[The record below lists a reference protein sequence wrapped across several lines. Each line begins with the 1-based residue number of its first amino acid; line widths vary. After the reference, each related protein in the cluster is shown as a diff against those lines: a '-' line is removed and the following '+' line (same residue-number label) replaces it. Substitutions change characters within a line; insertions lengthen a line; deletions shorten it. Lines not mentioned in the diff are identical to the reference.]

1 MPEFEAY
8 RGLFLAES
16 RENHENMVMNLLLL
30 EKGSDRGAV
39 DETFRSIHML
49 KGASASLGFS
59 HLERLCQAM
68 EDVFSRIRSGVA
80 SISPELGNLLNSCSD
95 LIGQMLDE
103 IESGGD
109 SSSKNPD
116 ELVKAL
122 RRWIEQSDTR
132 QKSRKESPISQSVP
146 SHPVISSPLSDTE
159 NLQEYEIRIT
169 VSGESAMKRVRA
181 MLALRK
187 LEALGMIT
195 SVFPPGEVL
204 GEDTFDGAL
213 RLVIA
218 SDAGEAALRTAAS
231 GSGIQNVE
239 IRTANKR
246 EILAPDE
253 MQDVTSLLHRACET
267 GKRSDIFYTPGIPEG
282 GIRTEENQ
290 EILVPDEMQDV
301 TSLLHRACET
311 GKRSDILHAH
321 GIPEGEGRAG
331 EKRETLVTDEGT
343 GTVRSEGDDEQQSL
357 SADKEWEME
366 HPRVD
371 IHQLDRIMNL
381 IEELIINRQRLG
393 QIATSYTIKEMD
405 EAIDVI
411 DRSVSELHSLV
422 MNIRLI
428 PLNHFIDLFRTVTQ
442 NVAQR
447 DGKEVEFVLDGGE
460 TELEWSVMDRLIDPL
475 LYLIRYAVYYGIES
489 PKARKQTGKRQEGHI
504 RLSARRERDNV
515 IIELTD
521 DGTGISIDRV
531 RAKAIE
537 KGLITSKAADTFTT
551 DQAVEILF
559 QPGFSASEK
568 IPEKIGRETGL
579 YAVRKYID
587 ELNGTIRMET
597 TLGKGNRFELL
608 LPPSMAVLDVMVIRI
623 NKKRF
628 GIPISS
634 IVEVTDFRRDAIHHI
649 GKGEVILFRDEVL
662 QVLRLDEIAGVS
674 QESGVLV
681 VVLYQKRKCCIP
693 VDVVEGRQEVV
704 VKPLSSCIGVTRGVK
719 GVTILGDGDI
729 IPVLDINTLV

>member
-16 RENHENMVMNLLLL
+16 RENQENVAMNLLLL
-30 EKGSDRGAV
+30 EKDSDRGAI

-49 KGASASLGFS
+49 KGASASMGFS
-59 HLERLCQAM
+59 HLEHLCQAM
-68 EDVFSRIRSGVA
+68 EDVFSRIRNGDA
-80 SISPELGNLLNSCSD
+80 SISPELGNLLHLCSD

-116 ELVKAL
+116 ELVKAM

-132 QKSRKESPISQSVP
+132 QKSGKESPLSQSVP
-146 SHPVISSPLSDTE
+146 LHPVISSPLIDTE
-159 NLQEYEIRIT
+159 NLQEYEIHIT

-187 LEALGMIT
+187 LEALGMII
-195 SVFPPGEVL
+195 SVFPPKEVL
-204 GEDTFDGAL
+204 CEGTFDGAL

-218 SDAGEAALRTAAS
+218 SDAGEETLRTAVS
-231 GSGIQNVE
+231 GPGIQNIE
-239 IRTANKR
+239 IRTVNKQ

-253 MQDVTSLLHRACET
+253 MQDVTSFLHRACET
-267 GKRSDIFYTPGIPEG
+267 GKRSDKFYAP
-282 GIRTEENQ
+282 
-290 EILVPDEMQDV
+290 
-301 TSLLHRACET
+301 
-311 GKRSDILHAH
+311 

-331 EKRETLVTDEGT
+331 EKRETLVTDEVA

-357 SADKEWEME
+357 SDDKEREMN
-366 HPRVD
+366 HLRVD
-371 IHQLDRIMNL
+371 IHQLDHIMNL
-381 IEELIINRQRLG
+381 TEDLIINRQRLR
-393 QIATSYTIKEMD
+393 QIARSYTIKEMD

-428 PLNHFIDLFRTVTQ
+428 PLNHFMDLFRTVAQ
-442 NVAQR
+442 NVAQS

-460 TELEWSVMDRLIDPL
+460 TELEWSVMNRLIDPL
-475 LYLIRYAVYYGIES
+475 LYLIRYAVYHGIES
-489 PKARKQTGKRQEGHI
+489 PKARKLAGKRQKGHI

-531 RAKAIE
+531 GAKAIE

-597 TLGKGNRFELL
+597 TPGKGNRFVLL

-674 QESGVLV
+674 QESGVIV

-704 VKPLSSCIGVTRGVK
+704 VKPLSSFIGVTRGVK